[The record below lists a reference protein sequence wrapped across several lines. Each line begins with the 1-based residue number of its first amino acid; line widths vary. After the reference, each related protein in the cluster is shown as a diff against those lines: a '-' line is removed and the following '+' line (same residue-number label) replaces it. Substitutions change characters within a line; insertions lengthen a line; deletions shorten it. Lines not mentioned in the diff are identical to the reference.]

1 MLLELFIFK
10 NFDDEYDKYCA
21 MSGPSSIPN
30 FAALVTAFCDF
41 LTVAIHSILFER
53 KLYPP
58 ESFIAARKYNYVV
71 RQSRHPKVCQWIT
84 DVVAAVE
91 TELLKGTIARV
102 ALVIFSLKH
111 QPLERFLFDLSK
123 FPWVPKED
131 RLTTF
136 ERDISIVDIDEQFRA
151 VMAKLRV
158 SCLNLKPLPE
168 SSTFTLAIELKDS
181 ADPPIGHPQ
190 PWIPTEPALQKQVVN
205 RDGELAETRKGD
217 DLGGAQTT
225 PIRAVDAGD
234 LAFEMWIEESRAKV
248 DAESTNDGS
257 WSNPFA

>member
-1 MLLELFIFK
+1 
-10 NFDDEYDKYCA
+10 
-21 MSGPSSIPN
+21 MSAPSSIPN

-58 ESFIAARKYNYVV
+58 ESFISARKYNYVV

-84 DVVAAVE
+84 DAVAAVE
-91 TELLKGTIARV
+91 TELLKGTVARV
-102 ALVIFSLKH
+102 AVVIFSPAH

-123 FPWVPKED
+123 FPSVPKED
-131 RLTTF
+131 RLTAF
-136 ERDISIVDIDEQFRA
+136 KRDISVVDIDEQFRA

-158 SCLNLKPLPE
+158 SSLNLRPLPKG
-168 SSTFTLAIELKDS
+168 STFTLAIELKDS

-190 PWIPTEPALQKQVVN
+190 PWIPTEPTLQRQIVN
-205 RDGELAETRKGD
+205 HDGELTETRRGD
-217 DLGGAQTT
+217 DVGGAQTT

-234 LAFEMWIEESRAKV
+234 LAFEMWIEESKAKV
-248 DAESTNDGS
+248 EAESTNDSS